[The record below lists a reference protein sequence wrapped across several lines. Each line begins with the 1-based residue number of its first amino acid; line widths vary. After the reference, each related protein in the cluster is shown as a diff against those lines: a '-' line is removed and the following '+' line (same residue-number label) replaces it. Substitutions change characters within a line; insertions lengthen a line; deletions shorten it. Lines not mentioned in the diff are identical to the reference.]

1 MNKITISEK
10 DYRELVETKLRY
22 KYMRDLVEGDLF
34 SAPPIK
40 NVNEVIQSFKNTKK
54 YKNSFLKSIEKGL
67 KRSSFFK

>member
-22 KYMRDLVEGDLF
+22 KYVCDLIEGDLF
-34 SAPPIK
+34 SAPPTK
-40 NVNEVIQSFKNTKK
+40 NVNEVIRSFKDTKK
-54 YKNSFLKSIEKGL
+54 YNQSFLKSIEKVL